1 MKNLQY
7 VMDLFSKAPE
17 YKFFYVDTSNG
28 AVVPMGAILINN
40 IVEEYNELLINSQK
54 QENKETT
61 NEVIVMNFIQFASNI
76 DYNNIS
82 KLKNWFNGYEE
93 DYDYMY
99 KYYSDVYD
107 VFSKLNFF
115 DNGKLDTETLEKF
128 NEDYDCDLHKIHVS
142 LFYKEDPRVVYIKFE
157 KEIVEDED
165 C

>member
-40 IVEEYNELLINSQK
+40 IVEEYNELLNSKK

-61 NEVIVMNFIQFASNI
+61 NEVIVMNFIHFASNI
-76 DYNNIS
+76 DYDNIPE
-82 KLKNWFNGYEE
+82 LKNWFNGYEE

-115 DNGKLDTETLEKF
+115 DNGKLDNETLENFK
-128 NEDYDCDLHKIHVS
+128 EDYDCDTHKIYVS
-142 LFYKEDPRVVYIKFE
+142 LFYKDDPRVVYIKFE
-157 KEIVEDED
+157 KEIVEDEN

>member
-1 MKNLQY
+1 
-7 VMDLFSKAPE
+7 MDLFSKAPE

-40 IVEEYNELLINSQK
+40 IVEEYNELVKLNT
-54 QENKETT
+54 ENETRTYILKEYLDPC
-61 NEVIVMNFIQFASNI
+61 NI
-76 DYNNIS
+76 DDDI
-82 KLKNWFNGYEE
+82 KKWFEGYED

-99 KYYSDVYD
+99 KYYSNVYD

-115 DNGKLDTETLEKF
+115 DNGKLDIEALEKF
-128 NEDYDCDLHKIHVS
+128 KEDYDCDTHKIHVS
-142 LFYKEDPRVVYIKFE
+142 LFYKEDPRIVYIKFE